1 MAVIMYFSLYRSK
14 GILTV
19 EDAWV
24 LPVRMCYR
32 RDAISPIN
40 IEFIVFVRY
49 ILTVCL
55 PVLDICAILYVI
67 NSVHVVLGSDFA
79 I

>member
-1 MAVIMYFSLYRSK
+1 ME
-14 GILTV
+14 G
-19 EDAWV
+19 AWV

-32 RDAISPIN
+32 RDAIPPISYSSCV
-40 IEFIVFVRY
+40 IVEMPFLRLVIIVVRY

-55 PVLDICAILYVI
+55 PMLDFCTILYVI

>member
-1 MAVIMYFSLYRSK
+1 MD
-14 GILTV
+14 
-19 EDAWV
+19 DACV
-24 LPVRMCYR
+24 LPVRMCNR
-32 RDAISPIN
+32 RDAIPPIN
-40 IEFIVFVRY
+40 VEFGMLVRY

-67 NSVHVVLGSDFA
+67 NSVPVVFGSDFA

>member
-1 MAVIMYFSLYRSK
+1 ME
-14 GILTV
+14 G
-19 EDAWV
+19 AWV
-24 LPVRMCYR
+24 LPVRMCNR
-32 RDAISPIN
+32 RDAIPPIN
-40 IEFIVFVRY
+40 MNVRY

-55 PVLDICAILYVI
+55 PVFNCFYNIIYVI

>member
-1 MAVIMYFSLYRSK
+1 MEGV
-14 GILTV
+14 
-19 EDAWV
+19 WV
-24 LPVRMCYR
+24 LPVRMCNR
-32 RDAISPIN
+32 RDAIPPIN
-40 IEFIVFVRY
+40 MDVRY

-55 PVLDICAILYVI
+55 PVLDFCTILLYVI